1 MYDLNDAEPQ
11 RGGLIDPCFAKIVGV
26 LRPGGA
32 DGPAPCDR
40 GLLKASKSGTDVLML
55 DWEFTVA
62 EGPNA
67 RRKFWQTMVVA
78 GGEVDE
84 KGQSKGWN
92 ITKSQLR
99 AMIDSALALNPK
111 DESESARQRRRLQG
125 FAPLSGIGFIAK
137 IGVKKNKDGQY
148 PDQNVLSHIVTPD
161 EKEWQ
166 PVMNGQEVPVGGAAA
181 ANKAAPSWDQNA
193 WGGQPATAPTAP
205 AAQQPAWPAQAQ
217 ASGWPPAAVAPVPP
231 PATTQQPAWTG
242 QAPAPAWP
250 PAATPAAP
258 PPPVQQQ
265 PAWPVPQP
273 AGWQPAAAAPA
284 VAPAAGAMPGPDWI
298 NGR

>member
-26 LRPGGA
+26 LRPGGV
-32 DGPAPCDR
+32 DGPAPTDR

-99 AMIDSALALNPK
+99 AMVDSALGLNPK
-111 DESESARQRRRLQG
+111 DESDAARQRRMLRG
-125 FAPLSGIGFIAK
+125 FADLSGITFVAK
-137 IGVKKNKDGQY
+137 IGVKKDKDGKY
-148 PDQNVLSHIVTPD
+148 PDQNVLSHVVTPD
-161 EKEWQ
+161 EREWQ
-166 PVMNGQEVPVGGAAA
+166 MVMSGQEVPAGGAA
-181 ANKAAPSWDQNA
+181 PSQPQGWGQPA
-193 WGGQPATAPTAP
+193 WGGAP
-205 AAQQPAWPAQAQ
+205 AAAPVAQPQWGVPQPAAAPAPPAAPQPGWPAQAPAPGWPPTAATAPVAPTPTVAPAPGWPAPQ
-217 ASGWPPAAVAPVPP
+217 PAGWPPAAPS
-231 PATTQQPAWTG
+231 
-242 QAPAPAWP
+242 
-250 PAATPAAP
+250 AP
-258 PPPVQQQ
+258 P
-265 PAWPVPQP
+265 
-273 AGWQPAAAAPA
+273 AAAPA
-284 VAPAAGAMPGPDWI
+284 APGAAPGGAMPGPAWL
-298 NGR
+298 NG

>member
-26 LRPGGA
+26 LRPGGV
-32 DGPAPCDR
+32 DGPAPTDR
-40 GLLKASKSGTDVLML
+40 GLLKPSKSSADVLML

-99 AMIDSALALNPK
+99 AMVDSALGLNPK
-111 DESESARQRRRLQG
+111 DESEGARQRRVIRGL
-125 FAPLSGIGFIAK
+125 ADLSGITFVAR
-137 IGVKKNKDGQY
+137 IGVKKDKDGKY
-148 PDQNVLSHIVTPD
+148 ADQNVLAHVVTPD

-166 PVMNGQEVPVGGAAA
+166 MVMSGQEVPPSGAPTAQPQGWGQPA
-181 ANKAAPSWDQNA
+181 A
-193 WGGQPATAPTAP
+193 WGGA
-205 AAQQPAWPAQAQ
+205 
-217 ASGWPPAAVAPVPP
+217 
-231 PATTQQPAWTG
+231 
-242 QAPAPAWP
+242 
-250 PAATPAAP
+250 PAATPAAQPPQWGAP
-258 PPPVQQQ
+258 PPAAAPQPGWPPAALAPAPVPSA
-265 PAWPVPQP
+265 PAPGWPAPQP
-273 AGWQPAAAAPA
+273 AGWPPAAPGAPAAAPA
-284 VAPAAGAMPGPDWI
+284 APGAMPGPAWL
-298 NGR
+298 NS